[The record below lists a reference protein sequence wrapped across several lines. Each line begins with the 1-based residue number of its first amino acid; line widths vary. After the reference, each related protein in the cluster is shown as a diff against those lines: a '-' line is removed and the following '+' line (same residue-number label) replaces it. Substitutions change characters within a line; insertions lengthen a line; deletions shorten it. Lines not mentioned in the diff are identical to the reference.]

1 MSKNNAMI
9 KLDTDLTQKARPS
22 CSETSARD
30 KHSSGQTK
38 QHTNRKLTEQITTR
52 ESHTLPVGALMAWRQ
67 YHENSITDP
76 YEIAAVTSG
85 SNTPPAAEEKTTKWI
100 NYNITNK

>member
-1 MSKNNAMI
+1 MLITWYIDKYSQNLVMSKNNGMI

-38 QHTNRKLTEQITTR
+38 QHTNRKLT
-52 ESHTLPVGALMAWRQ
+52 
-67 YHENSITDP
+67 
-76 YEIAAVTSG
+76 
-85 SNTPPAAEEKTTKWI
+85 
-100 NYNITNK
+100 

>member
-85 SNTPPAAEEKTTKWI
+85 SNTPPAAEEKTTK
-100 NYNITNK
+100 